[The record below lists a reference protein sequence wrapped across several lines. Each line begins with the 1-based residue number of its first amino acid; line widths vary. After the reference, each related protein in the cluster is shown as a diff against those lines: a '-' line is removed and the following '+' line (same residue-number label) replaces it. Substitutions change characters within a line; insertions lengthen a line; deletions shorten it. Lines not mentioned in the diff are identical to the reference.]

1 MEKIATFRC
10 LKLDNTGK
18 GVVNYNNK
26 YYKIPNFLTNEE
38 AEFFI
43 NKSDLKEPIKLKKIV
58 KRSKER
64 CNPNCPNFGT
74 CPVCTYRHMDYKTE
88 VDSKEAYVKDIFSKL
103 RDFKY
108 FGIEE
113 SKNID
118 NYKNKAQLF
127 SSLSKAGNITFG
139 YFDPKKKDIYS
150 ITECNLIDQRFNQI
164 MPVLNKALTLA
175 RITPYESKGK
185 KGILKNISIRF
196 AKNEVMIV
204 LSTNGIDL
212 PHREGIVKAL
222 LKAKLNIKNIIQV
235 YSERVGSKFVE
246 KERVLY
252 GQGFMYEEYDHMK
265 FRISAKSFYES
276 NTEGMFKIYMEA
288 IKLAEINPN
297 DIALSTFSSIGVLPM
312 LLSRYATTV
321 YAQESNK
328 DNVQDITSSIKANRI
343 NNLNILAKEPNDAF
357 KEFSKGGVDIVFA
370 EPSDEGLSLEYQNNL
385 IKLAPKKLVYISSNP
400 FTLEKDVY
408 DLSLKGYSL
417 KKLKAF
423 DVSPRTS
430 EIYALAILEAK
441 SSLTLVKSEHKK
453 FNNRRDNKLKKN
465 TEEFKK
471 NKLRYIPRAD
481 KDMLV
486 LDKYEKS
493 KIRHR

>member
-1 MEKIATFRC
+1 
-10 LKLDNTGK
+10 
-18 GVVNYNNK
+18 
-26 YYKIPNFLTNEE
+26 
-38 AEFFI
+38 
-43 NKSDLKEPIKLKKIV
+43 
-58 KRSKER
+58 
-64 CNPNCPNFGT
+64 
-74 CPVCTYRHMDYKTE
+74 MDYKTE

-108 FGIEE
+108 LGIEE

-246 KERVLY
+246 KEL
-252 GQGFMYEEYDHMK
+252 
-265 FRISAKSFYES
+265 
-276 NTEGMFKIYMEA
+276 
-288 IKLAEINPN
+288 
-297 DIALSTFSSIGVLPM
+297 
-312 LLSRYATTV
+312 
-321 YAQESNK
+321 
-328 DNVQDITSSIKANRI
+328 
-343 NNLNILAKEPNDAF
+343 IL
-357 KEFSKGGVDIVFA
+357 
-370 EPSDEGLSLEYQNNL
+370 
-385 IKLAPKKLVYISSNP
+385 
-400 FTLEKDVY
+400 
-408 DLSLKGYSL
+408 
-417 KKLKAF
+417 
-423 DVSPRTS
+423 
-430 EIYALAILEAK
+430 
-441 SSLTLVKSEHKK
+441 
-453 FNNRRDNKLKKN
+453 
-465 TEEFKK
+465 
-471 NKLRYIPRAD
+471 
-481 KDMLV
+481 
-486 LDKYEKS
+486 
-493 KIRHR
+493 